1 MKIAELTSK
10 IDFTNR
16 YNRVFFTPE
25 QLGHA
30 SALFTAACEA
40 LTESTC
46 NGIEIRH
53 EDDSASK
60 EVGDLWRAIP
70 RDPDDGRKVT
80 LGRSMNGNCYVSM
93 ENVDA

>member
-1 MKIAELTSK
+1 MKFAELTSK

-16 YNRVFFTPE
+16 YNSVFFPPE

-46 NGIEIRH
+46 NGIEIRY
-53 EDDSASK
+53 
-60 EVGDLWRAIP
+60 WRAIP

-80 LGRSMNGNCYVSM
+80 FGRSMNGNWYVSM